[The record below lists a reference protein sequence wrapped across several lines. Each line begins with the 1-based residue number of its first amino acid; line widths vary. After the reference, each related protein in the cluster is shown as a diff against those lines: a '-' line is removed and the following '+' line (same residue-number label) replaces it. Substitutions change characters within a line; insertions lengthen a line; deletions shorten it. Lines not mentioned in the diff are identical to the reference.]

1 MVVSEKFRIITSI
14 LCDQL
19 GNLHVMTGTESTKS
33 RIELLPDFLHGDQIV
48 KIQFGFNKRI
58 IEIIKTIP
66 GRRWS
71 QESKYWYFSKRH
83 FSLETFISKL
93 EQISEIE
100 YSALEK
106 SQVSIKDPNTEVPPQ
121 YLEKLIR
128 KRYSPNTIKT
138 YMSYMRSFVE
148 DFHHT
153 DLDSVSTKQ
162 INAYILK
169 LIRTKNISPSQ
180 QNQRISAIKFYYEQV
195 LGRKKK
201 YYQLSRPR
209 KEKKLP
215 KVLMVEEVKLLLKQC
230 TNLKHK
236 CILMTLYSGGLRR
249 SELINLKI
257 SDIDSQRMLI
267 RITDSKGGKDRYTL
281 LSEKLVILLRDY
293 YKLYKPKYWL
303 FEGQGGEQ
311 YSATSIENI
320 FRKALKQANIN
331 KHATP
336 HTLRHSFAT
345 HLLEQGIS
353 LRYIQEIL
361 GHSSSKTTEIYTHVS
376 SKQLTKIQNPLD
388 NLNTD

>member
-1 MVVSEKFRIITSI
+1 MIPE
-14 LCDQL
+14 
-19 GNLHVMTGTESTKS
+19 
-33 RIELLPDFLHGDQIV
+33 FLHGDQIV
-48 KIQFGFNKRI
+48 KVQFGFDKRI

-66 GRRWS
+66 GRRWN
-71 QESKYWYFSKRH
+71 QASKYWYFSKRY

-93 EQISEIE
+93 EQISEID
-100 YSALEK
+100 YSALHVA
-106 SQVSIKDPNTEVPPQ
+106 QVSLEMPNTEVPPQ
-121 YLEKLIR
+121 YLEKLLR

-148 DFHHT
+148 EFHHT

-162 INAYILK
+162 INDYILK
-169 LIRTKNISPSQ
+169 LIRTKSISSSQ
-180 QNQRISAIKFYYEQV
+180 QNQRISAIKFYFEQV
-195 LGRKKK
+195 LGRKKQ
-201 YYQLSRPR
+201 YFLLTRPR

-215 KVLMVEEVKLLLKQC
+215 NVLTVEEVERILNQC
-230 TNLKHK
+230 RNLKHK

-267 RITDSKGGKDRYTL
+267 RITDSKGNKDRFTILSKKL
-281 LSEKLVILLRDY
+281 LRLLRDY
-293 YKLYKPKYWL
+293 FRLYKPKLWL
-303 FEGQGGEQ
+303 FEGQGGRQ

-320 FRKALKQANIN
+320 FRKALKKSNIN

-353 LRYIQEIL
+353 ILHIKELL
-361 GHSSSKTTEIYTHVS
+361 GHSSTKTTEIYTHIS
-376 SKQLTKIQNPLD
+376 SKQLSGIQNPLD
-388 NLNTD
+388 KLNTD